1 MTLFCVPH
9 CSCCSCSLWLSAH
22 SDESSEAVVVEVG
35 ASSPCGESSLCCLHP
50 LQEKPKMPQVE
61 PFTGAPGAPPLLL
74 PPVCWSATDG
84 SNCAETNV
92 SQAFIIY
99 SVCCMLLSKVP
110 CGVVSACIFNTSG
123 PTGTMKFHNKPR
135 LMPVFCA
142 QSSEYSE
149 PQQQYWVM
157 ISVSGDFG
165 PIKSY
170 FFSLDCLLTP
180 GKCLFSNNRAH

>member
-1 MTLFCVPH
+1 MALVKPGMLILGCRWLFFAFLTAAAAVVACGYLPTQMKSSES
-9 CSCCSCSLWLSAH
+9 SCCCGGRSRFSMWRIQLVLLASTTREGLKCPRWSLS
-22 SDESSEAVVVEVG
+22 
-35 ASSPCGESSLCCLHP
+35 
-50 LQEKPKMPQVE
+50 QE
-61 PFTGAPGAPPLLL
+61 PPELLL

-123 PTGTMKFHNKPR
+123 PTGTMKFHHKPR

-142 QSSEYSE
+142 QSSEHSD
-149 PQQQYWVM
+149 PQQQL
-157 ISVSGDFG
+157 GD
-165 PIKSY
+165 
-170 FFSLDCLLTP
+170 DQC
-180 GKCLFSNNRAH
+180 